1 MNLKQTL
8 NRFRAWR
15 LNRWADQLLEEA
27 FQLRRNAKYGE
38 AQEFR
43 SEARRV
49 LDLARRIDGA
59 RS

>member
-27 FQLRRNAKYGE
+27 LMYKSIEHHY
-38 AQEFR
+38 
-43 SEARRV
+43 EARVFMDEACRV
-49 LDLARRIDGA
+49 RDLARRIDGA

>member
-1 MNLKQTL
+1 MNLKQTM

-27 FQLRRNAKYGE
+27 LWHRNNAKHKE

-43 SEARRV
+43 SEAMRV